1 MRYVSLGDVPAKRHA
16 QTRRN
21 GTLLTEEVLGYEGF
35 SRQRVDPLPPA
46 LAVPAVGG
54 RRVHA
59 RSCARS
65 GCPTPTCTG
74 WPTPTR
80 STPGGDADQRPA
92 AADVQRRHRGL
103 DLQADRGPRGLL
115 PQRRGRRGRLRPPR
129 RRRAAHDVRAG
140 ALPREGL
147 RRHPARDD
155 PPLAPGR
162 GRRAVLGLLPH
173 ARRDRDAQP
182 LPQPLRPA
190 ARARAVLPARLPRPD
205 RARDDREPTA
215 SSSSRCASATATRAT
230 CSTATRSTSSAGT
243 ATSTRTR
250 STRRTSS
257 RAPGASTCRRPRTR
271 PSRARTSSSARSR
284 RGCST
289 GTRRRCRSPTT
300 TRTSSPRRSC
310 STPTATTP
318 RARAW
323 RSAA

>member
-1 MRYVSLGDVPAKRHA
+1 MFNNDIEASICKPTEAHEGFY
-16 QTRRN
+16 RN
-21 GTLLTEEVLGYEGF
+21 GEGDEVVYI
-35 SRQRVDPLPPA
+35 
-46 LAVPAVGG
+46 
-54 RRVHA
+54 
-59 RSCARS
+59 
-65 GCPTPTCTG
+65 
-74 WPTPTR
+74 
-80 STPGGDADQRPA
+80 
-92 AADVQRRHRGL
+92 HRG
-103 DLQADRGPRGLL
+103 A
-115 PQRRGRRGRLRPPR
+115 R
-129 RRRAAHDVRAG
+129 RRCTAMFGVG

-155 PPLAPGR
+155 APLAPGR

-190 ARARAVLPARLPRPD
+190 ARARAVLAARLPRPD
-205 RARDDREPTA
+205 ASSRRSRPTA
-215 SSSSRCASATATRAT
+215 SSSSRCACATATRAT
-230 CSTATRSTSSAGT
+230 CSTATRSTSWAGT

-250 STRRTSS
+250 STRWTSS
-257 RAPGASTCRRPRTR
+257 RAPGASTCRRPPTR